1 MSCFIHAEILN
12 QNLIL
17 IIVNPHLSHKE
28 TKTYFIKKRMYLGF
42 VTFEIILE
50 LFKQFNGRTAKYK
63 MNINKWQNKI
73 II

>member
-1 MSCFIHAEILN
+1 M
-12 QNLIL
+12 L
-17 IIVNPHLSHKE
+17 IIVNPYSSHKE
-28 TKTYFIKKRMYLGF
+28 TKTYFIKKHMSLEF

-50 LFKQFNGRTAKYK
+50 LFKHFNGRTAKYT